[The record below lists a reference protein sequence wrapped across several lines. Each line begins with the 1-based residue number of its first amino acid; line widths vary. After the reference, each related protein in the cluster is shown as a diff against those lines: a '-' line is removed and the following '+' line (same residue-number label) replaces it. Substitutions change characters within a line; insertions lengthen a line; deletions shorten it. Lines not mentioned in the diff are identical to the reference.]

1 MCSVCKGRQKGQ
13 SKMTKDFWKA
23 LGIRCIR
30 TFLTTILGV
39 WTAGTLITDIDWK
52 TTLLSAFSATV
63 YIVLLSIVSGL
74 PEVQIEPIQ
83 TEFNEDDIE
92 EMFEVEAD
100 DYENEID
107 TAEE

>member
-1 MCSVCKGRQKGQ
+1 
-13 SKMTKDFWKA
+13 MTKEFWKA

-63 YIVLLSIVSGL
+63 YIALLSLVRDSMR
-74 PEVQIEPIQ
+74 EVQADAREAALDGSRRAFSG
-83 TEFNEDDIE
+83 TE
-92 EMFEVEAD
+92 
-100 DYENEID
+100 
-107 TAEE
+107 